1 MTVQPTLPRGGEAA
15 RGGKAAG
22 DAGMTDDQGFLD
34 FDGAHLDRFIDAF
47 AGQHVVCVGDLML
60 DNFVYGEAK
69 RISPEAPV
77 PVLRYSRELKVL
89 GGAGNV
95 VRNVAALGAGVACI
109 GVVGDDAVGRQ
120 VAELLAAEP
129 RVTASLVAIAGRP
142 TTSKVRYLAGSQ
154 QMVRVDREEIGPI
167 GRQEEER
174 IVAAVAAALKDN
186 SVLVLADYAKGV
198 LTDRVCAETIALA
211 RQRGLTVVVEPK
223 TDDFARYAEAT
234 VIVANADEMSTAT
247 RLPCRTDTEAAA
259 ATREAQRIG
268 QFGNVITTRSDKG
281 MVALDARGVLHS
293 FPAKAKEV
301 FDVTGA
307 GDTVNAAIAL
317 MLGAGASLAQAAY
330 VANEAAGIVV
340 SKLGTSVTSAEE
352 LKAALLVDDSVNFSD
367 KISTRAA
374 MADRAAALQ
383 RQHRKVGFTN
393 GCFDILHTGH
403 LSLLSQARA
412 ACDFLVV
419 GLNSDESV
427 RRLKGALRPIN
438 SEHNRALMLAALE
451 MVDGVVIFG
460 EDTPLELITALK
472 PDVLVKGAD
481 YRREDV
487 VGGDFV
493 EKRGGQVLL
502 ANLVAGQSTT
512 RLIEQIGAKA
522 APKT

>member
-1 MTVQPTLPRGGEAA
+1 MTVQPTLPRD
-15 RGGKAAG
+15 GK

-47 AGQHVVCVGDLML
+47 AGLHVVCVGDLML
-60 DNFVYGEAK
+60 DNFVYGEAR

-77 PVLRYSRELKVL
+77 PVLRYKRELKVL
-89 GGAGNV
+89 GGSGNV
-95 VRNVAALGAGVACI
+95 VRNVASLGATVACI
-109 GVVGDDAVGRQ
+109 GVVGDDAVGAE
-120 VAELLAAEP
+120 VAQLLGEEP
-129 RVTASLVAIAGRP
+129 HVTATLVTIPGRP

-167 GRQEEER
+167 GRQEEDK
-174 IVAAVAAALKDN
+174 IVKAVAAALQDN

-198 LTDRVCAETIALA
+198 LTDRVCAETIAIA
-211 RQRGLTVVVEPK
+211 SARGLTVVVEPK
-223 TDDFARYAEAT
+223 TDNFARYANAT
-234 VIVANADEMSTAT
+234 VIVANADETSTAT

-259 ATREAQRIG
+259 ATREVKRIG
-268 QFGNVITTRSDKG
+268 SFGNVVTTRSDKG
-281 MVALDARGVLHS
+281 MVALDGSGVLHS
-293 FPAKAKEV
+293 FPAKAREV

-307 GDTVNAAIAL
+307 GDTVNATIAL

-330 VANEAAGIVV
+330 EAAGIVV
-340 SKLGTSVTSAEE
+340 SKLGTSVTSAAE
-352 LKAALLVDDSVNFSD
+352 LKAALRVDDRVNFSD
-367 KISTRAA
+367 KIATRDA
-374 MADRAAALQ
+374 MADRIAALQ

-427 RRLKGALRPIN
+427 RRLKGPARPIN
-438 SEHNRALMLAALE
+438 PEHNRALMLAALE
-451 MVDGVVIFG
+451 MVDGVVVFG

-472 PDVLVKGAD
+472 PDLLVKGAD

-493 EKRGGQVLL
+493 ENLGGQVLL

-512 RLIEQIGAKA
+512 RLIEAIGSKA
-522 APKT
+522 PTKT